1 MDMPFN
7 LENRFD
13 SVEMSDVA
21 QLRELQ
27 LDRMRWSLTHAYN
40 NVPFYRKSFDDAG
53 VSQLSQ
59 VARNPRNVHSATTG
73 KLSDGLHFPA
83 RGQATKKHEPVFITQ
98 GLEELCV

>member
-40 NVPFYRKSFDDAG
+40 NVPFYRKSFDEAG
-53 VSQLSQ
+53 VH
-59 VARNPRNVHSATTG
+59 PTTCAAWTTCG
-73 KLSDGLHFPA
+73 TS
-83 RGQATKKHEPVFITQ
+83 RSR
-98 GLEELCV
+98 